1 MIQAAIAS
9 LHIETPR
16 DWREIVALYTELHR
30 LTGSPVVALNRA
42 AAVAEADGPEAGLEL
57 VDGLG
62 LEHYRYLH
70 STRAELLRRLGRTA
84 EARDAYDRALALVD
98 DEAERRL
105 FERRRAEI
113 VQLDS
118 ASV

>member
-1 MIQAAIAS
+1 
-9 LHIETPR
+9 
-16 DWREIVALYTELHR
+16 
-30 LTGSPVVALNRA
+30 
-42 AAVAEADGPEAGLEL
+42 
-57 VDGLG
+57 
-62 LEHYRYLH
+62 
-70 STRAELLRRLGRTA
+70 LGRTA